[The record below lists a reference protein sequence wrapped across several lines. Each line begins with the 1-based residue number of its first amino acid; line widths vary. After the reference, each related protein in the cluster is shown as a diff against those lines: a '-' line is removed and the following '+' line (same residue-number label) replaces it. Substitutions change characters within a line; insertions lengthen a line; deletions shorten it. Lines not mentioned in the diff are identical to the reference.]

1 MKTTIKVTNEDL
13 YNETVLSV
21 DTTGL
26 IGLNGTISI
35 KTEKYGWM
43 DQSGEHGEMDYEK
56 EFGFILVVEN

>member
-1 MKTTIKVTNEDL
+1 MRTFIRITNEGL
-13 YNETVLSV
+13 FNTTVVDV